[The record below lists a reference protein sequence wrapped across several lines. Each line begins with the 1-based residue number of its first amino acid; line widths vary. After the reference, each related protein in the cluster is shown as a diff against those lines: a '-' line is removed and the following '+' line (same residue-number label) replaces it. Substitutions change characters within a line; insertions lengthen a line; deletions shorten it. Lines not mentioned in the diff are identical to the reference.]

1 MITTLGAG
9 LKQSLENMAARIVY
23 NNEDAYPGFGY
34 QIGGLRMIVTVK
46 KNNVG
51 NRITQL
57 LVKTASGEYED
68 FHLDKVYL
76 CNI

>member
-1 MITTLGAG
+1 MISTLGAG

-23 NNEDAYPGFGY
+23 NNVNAYPGFGY

-51 NRITQL
+51 NRITHL

-68 FHLDKVYL
+68 FHLDKVNI

>member
-1 MITTLGAG
+1 M
-9 LKQSLENMAARIVY
+9 KQSLENMAAAIVF
-23 NNEDAYPGFGY
+23 NDEDAYPGFGY

-76 CNI
+76 CNL